1 MRAAKLGLRM
11 PVSGGAVKRLPG
23 FARASS
29 SSSSVSSGKSMA
41 EGERLVD
48 AEVATLIKYH
58 EETKHSF
65 RNYARGPHGLDW
77 ANQPNPFRRYEGA
90 RVVKL
95 EHLPE
100 VPPQSGDLLW
110 PVIFQDWVTPKPLD
124 KSSLSQL
131 LYDSLALSAWKV
143 AGRSTWSLRVNPS
156 SGNLH
161 PTEGYVISDAIE
173 GVSAVPFI
181 AHYAPKEHALEIRA
195 EIPVELW
202 NRLSS
207 GLPPGSLLFG
217 FSSIFWRESWKYG
230 ERAFRYCNH
239 DVGHAIGAVAIA
251 AASLGWNTCMLD
263 GYSGHELGSLFG
275 LPHVRASIDRG
286 PAKGVMRELE
296 MEHADCIIA
305 VFPSGEEISEQ
316 PYYHVS
322 ELMGDV
328 RWMGQMNALSKEH
341 VRWGIIYE
349 AAQASEKRAVTDAA
363 LTRSVPL
370 TDLMITS
377 AEYEPLTIRQVVR
390 KRRSAVSMD
399 GMYGMLPDV
408 FFQILAKT
416 LPTGG
421 EETQGAPRQLPF
433 GVLPWNAEVHL
444 VIFVHRVV
452 GLASGIYVLVRN
464 EAHAEVLKKAMT
476 EEFVWEK
483 PEKCPPSLPLYALQ
497 YGDVKELAQ
506 RLSCDQEIAGDGF
519 FSLGMLA
526 RFEPALKDFGPSMY
540 PRLFWETGLIGQVL
554 YLEAHAFGV
563 SATGIGCFFDD
574 PVHQVL
580 GLQGNSFQSLYHF
593 TVGVPRVDKRI
604 QQVQAYPGPVNAN
617 F

>member
-1 MRAAKLGLRM
+1 MAEQQDRAAVLH
-11 PVSGGAVKRLPG
+11 
-23 FARASS
+23 
-29 SSSSVSSGKSMA
+29 A
-41 EGERLVD
+41 EI
-48 AEVATLIKYH
+48 ATLITYH
-58 EETKHSF
+58 DETKHSF
-65 RNYARGPHGLDW
+65 RKYARGPHGLDW
-77 ANQPNPFRRYEGA
+77 QNQPNPFRRYAGA
-90 RVVKL
+90 RL
-95 EHLPE
+95 
-100 VPPQSGDLLW
+100 VPLQHPTENGNLLW
-110 PVIFQDWVTPKPLD
+110 PVIFHEPVAPKELD
-124 KSSLSQL
+124 RDSLSQL

-161 PTEGYVISDAIE
+161 PTEGYVISDAID
-173 GVSAVPFI
+173 GVSSLPFI

-195 EIPVELW
+195 ELSVELW
-202 NRLSS
+202 NGLSR
-207 GLPPGSLLFG
+207 GLPPGSFLFG

-263 GYSGHELGSLFG
+263 GYSGHELASLLG
-275 LPHVRASIDRG
+275 LPQLRTSTDRG
-286 PAKGVMRELE
+286 PAKGVFRELE
-296 MEHADCIIA
+296 AEHADCILA
-305 VFPSGEEISEQ
+305 VFPSGERISEQ
-316 PYYHVS
+316 PLYHVA
-322 ELMGDV
+322 ELMSDV
-328 RWMGQMNALSKEH
+328 KWKGQMNALSKEH

-349 AAQASEKRAVTDAA
+349 AAQASEKRDVGSAA
-363 LTRSVPL
+363 PLTSSVPL
-370 TDLMITS
+370 PNSMITS
-377 AEYEPLTIRQVVR
+377 AEYEPLTVRQVVR

-399 GMYGMLPDV
+399 GNFGMQMDV

-421 EETQGAPRQLPF
+421 EESQGAPRQLPF
-433 GVLPWNAEVHL
+433 GALPWNAEVHL
-444 VIFVHRVV
+444 AIFVHRVW
-452 GLASGIYVLVRN
+452 GLQSGIYILVRN
-464 EAHAEVLKKAMT
+464 EAHSKDLAKALS
-476 EEFVWEK
+476 EDFVWEK
-483 PEKCPPSLPLYALQ
+483 PPKCPPSLPLYALQ
-497 YGDVKELAQ
+497 YGDAKEMAQ

-526 RFEPALKDFGPSMY
+526 RFEPALKEFGPSMY

-580 GLQGNSFQSLYHF
+580 GIKDHKFHSLYHF
-593 TVGVPRVDKRI
+593 TVGVPTVDRRI
-604 QQVQAYPGPVNAN
+604 QTIPAYPGPPNAN

>member
-1 MRAAKLGLRM
+1 MRVARLGLRM
-11 PVSGGAVKRLPG
+11 PVSGGAGKRLPG

-29 SSSSVSSGKSMA
+29 SGKGMA
-41 EGERLVD
+41 EGQAHAQERVAD
-48 AEVATLIKYH
+48 AEVAALVKYH
-58 EETKHSF
+58 EETKHAF
-65 RNYARGPHGLDW
+65 RSYARGPHGLDW

-95 EHLPE
+95 EHFPE
-100 VPPQSGDLLW
+100 VPVQSGDLLW
-110 PVIFQDWVTPKPLD
+110 PAVFQDWIRPKPLD

-173 GVSAVPFI
+173 GVSALPFI

-195 EIPVELW
+195 EISVELW
-202 NRLSS
+202 KRLSS

-263 GYSGHELGSLFG
+263 GYSGLELGSLFG
-275 LPHVRASIDRG
+275 LPHFRTSIDRG

-296 MEHADCIIA
+296 AEHADCIIA
-305 VFPSGEEISEQ
+305 VFPSGEKISEQ
-316 PYYHVS
+316 PCYHVS
-322 ELMGDV
+322 ELLGDV

-349 AAQASEKRAVTDAA
+349 AAQASEKRAVTNAA

-370 TDLMITS
+370 SNSMITS
-377 AEYEPLTIRQVVR
+377 AEYEPLTVRQVVR

-399 GMYGMLPDV
+399 GTYGMLPEV

-444 VIFVHRVV
+444 AIFVHRVV
-452 GLASGIYVLVRN
+452 GLASGIYLLVRN
-464 EAHAEVLKKAMT
+464 EAHAGDLAKAMA

-506 RLSCDQEIAGDGF
+506 RLSCDQEIAGEGF

-580 GLQGNSFQSLYHF
+580 GLNGNSFQSLYHF

-604 QQVQAYPGPVNAN
+604 QQIQAYPGPVNAN